1 MELTKTESNLTNVI
15 QPIPIFLIWGGI
27 FAIFTLL
34 AISFTSSPF
43 IKLIGIFAV
52 VYGCLFVFIVFWI
65 YCFCLGGQN
74 RTKAC
79 IVTAVIISITLVPT
93 ALLLYGFKPFVN
105 VFANSV
111 GYTYYSVLKSSDLK
125 KIFKFKEDILNNT
138 AIFKP
143 NTNVLLTLF
152 NNYDT
157 VTDDIQS
164 FNKNFNSMNSQ
175 YNIQIDE
182 SDENNKNKLKTF
194 ISGKNSIGMLCW
206 FYIATVFTSIISIK
220 YLSTI

>member
-1 MELTKTESNLTNVI
+1 MGLTKTELNLTNVI

-27 FAIFTLL
+27 FAVFTLL
-34 AISFTSSPF
+34 AVSINSSPF
-43 IKLIGIFAV
+43 IKLISIFAV

-79 IVTAVIISITLVPT
+79 IVTAVIVSITLVPT

-111 GYTYYSVLKSSDLK
+111 GYMYYSILKSSDLNN
-125 KIFKFKEDILNNT
+125 IFKFSKNELNNT
-138 AIFKP
+138 KIFTP

-157 VTDDIQS
+157 VVNDIEF
-164 FNKNFNSMNSQ
+164 FNTKYNTQYSP
-175 YNIQIDE
+175 YNIQIILDNGNT
-182 SDENNKNKLKTF
+182 DKLKTI